1 MLISIVLTVLVG
13 LIYFYLQLPAI
24 NLHSAEFYSFIF
36 ILCVVYCGVNLVV
49 TGFRATN
56 VKDYFKHLIK

>member
-24 NLHSAEFYSFIF
+24 NLHSAEFYSYGHNQRVIALSLFFAWYIA
-36 ILCVVYCGVNLVV
+36 V
-49 TGFRATN
+49 
-56 VKDYFKHLIK
+56 